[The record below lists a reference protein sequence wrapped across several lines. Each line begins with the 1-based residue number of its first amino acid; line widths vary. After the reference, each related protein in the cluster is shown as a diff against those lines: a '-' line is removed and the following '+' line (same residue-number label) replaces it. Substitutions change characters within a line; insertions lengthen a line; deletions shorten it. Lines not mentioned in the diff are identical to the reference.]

1 MKMNLLKFFTGCLI
15 LILISGSMAQ
25 QRHVPSKERADA
37 SVRRQAQLE
46 GNKVRT
52 SIFNHGQTGREGGE
66 FPINVQTPY
75 EWPKNTGKVYLAL
88 TGIFVGGEVTDDN
101 GNLQRIID
109 VCNYRESQ
117 AGASWNFE
125 PVPGYFNQ
133 SLPLDDQ
140 TLANSVER
148 DTWPASWPDKE
159 NDPVDP
165 GWRGKWNG
173 YFGKDQFNADQELF
187 YRAADDNYDRYDFY
201 FPDTTDLN
209 RKGLGIILDVRA
221 LAWSQVLVEDVVY
234 LLHFVKN
241 DGTKEIKK
249 VGVTIWHADFVG
261 GNGDSQDDISEFDL
275 FEDIAWSRDQDHR
288 APEFGSDP
296 VGIVGVA
303 FLETPGN
310 AVDRIDNDGDG
321 EEFIPP
327 TDIEDN
333 PILIGKVITEEMIE
347 GEDPTNLIDDNGNG
361 LIDENQ
367 THIPF
372 GTGENVQIGVGYA
385 DYMDDNNNGEEGSP
399 VVTSEMVTHVQN
411 DIWKRWPPNPQN
423 DPIQNGLVH
432 LLMVENGDEGKAFKD
447 NIDNNDNGE
456 EDSPE
461 ITQAMIDQAASDDY
475 NRYVVGNGIILY
487 DLKAED
493 LGKKYAD
500 GIDNDGNGAVDEFID
515 ERIDEMIDEA
525 RNDGIDND
533 EDWDEITDDVGLD
546 GVADTGDPGEGD
558 GAPTSG
564 AGTNFPGEPNVD
576 VTDVSETD
584 QIGITNADYIPA
596 GGLNINSDAE
606 MWFNFMIPGKFYD
619 PQEVVP
625 GEYDLFVSSSFFP
638 LKAGQVEPIALAVIL
653 GNGPVPDPGGE
664 IRKRNVLDK
673 RRRALETY
681 LNDYQFANA
690 PLIPT
695 LNAVAGDNKVT
706 LYWDDIAESS
716 FDDYI
721 ANIGGNGDDFEGYRI
736 YRATDPAFEDPL
748 NVTDA
753 FGVLVFK
760 SPIAQFD
767 IVNNYF
773 GLDSIGLNGANFYL
787 GDNSGLRHSWVDE
800 SVQNGFTYYYAI
812 TSYDHGFPAGQIIPT
827 ECPIRISL
835 QADGEVITGQNVVQI
850 TPEAPAA
857 GAVPASLGEID
868 LIQGTTT
875 GQIFYDIVDFNEIK
889 DGHIYHITFED
900 TLRLGEEQ
908 DTLTTLSWTLV
919 DSTTGDTLVNKSQDI
934 FPNIDDPDF
943 EQPLTDGFRLI
954 FENEDRVD
962 LDREKSVWN
971 TDEIPKFAFEK
982 FVFQGGIEGEPRPND
997 YFVEFGDVG
1006 VDTSLAFSLGRND
1019 FPAAPVNFRV
1029 FNVSADR
1036 YIDFGFIEL
1045 DVTYGEPG
1053 MLSARGA
1060 FKDRI
1065 VFLEPNTEDSL
1076 IYTWTFYL
1084 QSEPDTNATTGFR
1097 IPEVGD
1103 EATVLIKKPFLSSD
1117 LFRFEASAA
1126 RIDNEQAKIDMEN
1139 IKVVPN
1145 PYVATAAW
1153 EPANPYNSGRGPRS
1167 LHFTHLPNKCTIRIF
1182 TINGELVDTI
1192 EHESDLNDGA
1202 AHWDMLTKD
1211 GLSISFGVYIYQV
1224 DAPDVGEFIG
1234 KFAVI
1239 K

>member
-1 MKMNLLKFFTGCLI
+1 MKIRTLNLLI
-15 LILISGSMAQ
+15 LILIFSLIAGLSAQ
-25 QRHVPSKERADA
+25 QQHIPSTERADA
-37 SVRRQAQLE
+37 SKRRQAQME
-46 GNKVRT
+46 GNKIRT

-88 TGIFVGGEVTDDN
+88 TGIFVGGEVRDDN
-101 GNLQRIID
+101 DDIQRIID

-125 PVPGYFNQ
+125 PVPGYFSE
-133 SLPLDDQ
+133 SLPLDEQ
-140 TLANSVER
+140 TIANSVEKQ
-148 DTWPASWPDKE
+148 TWPAYWPDKAG
-159 NDPVDP
+159 DPVDP
-165 GWRGKWNG
+165 GWAGKWNG
-173 YFGKDQFNADQELF
+173 YFGKDIFNADQEIY
-187 YRAADDNYDRYDFY
+187 YRAGDDNYDRYDFY
-201 FPDTTDLN
+201 FPDTTDLT

-241 DGTKEIKK
+241 DGTKDIEK

-275 FEDIAWSRDQDHR
+275 FEDIAWSRDQDHK

-310 AVDRIDNDGDG
+310 AIDRIDNDGDG
-321 EEFIPP
+321 EEFLPP
-327 TDIEDN
+327 IDIESD
-333 PILIGKVITEEMIE
+333 PVLIGKVISEEMIA

-372 GTGENVQIGVGYA
+372 GVQTGVGYA
-385 DYMDDNNNGEEGSP
+385 DYMDDNDNGEEGSP
-399 VVTSEMVTHVQN
+399 VVTTEMIDHVQN
-411 DIWKRWPPNPQN
+411 DIWKRWPPNPEN
-423 DPIQNGLVH
+423 DPVQNGVIH
-432 LLMVENGDEGKAFKD
+432 LLMVETGDEGKAFKD
-447 NIDNNDNGE
+447 HIDNNDNGE
-456 EDSPE
+456 IGSPVV
-461 ITQAMIDQAASDDY
+461 TQAMIDQAASDDY
-475 NRYVVGNGIILY
+475 NRYVVAGTGVILY

-500 GIDNDGNGAVDEFID
+500 GIDNDGNGAIDEGID

-525 RNDGIDND
+525 RNDCIDND
-533 EDWDEITDDVGLD
+533 EDWNVFTDDVGLD

-558 GAPTSG
+558 GVPTSG

-584 QIGITNADYIPA
+584 QIGITNADYLAA
-596 GGLNINSDAE
+596 GGLNINNDGQ
-606 MWFNFMIPGKFYD
+606 MWRNFLTPGRFYD
-619 PQEVVP
+619 PQEVIA

-638 LKAGQVEPIALAVIL
+638 LRAGQVEPIALAIIL
-653 GNGPVPDPGGE
+653 GNGPVPDDEGL
-664 IRKRNVLDK
+664 IRKKNVLDK
-673 RRRALETY
+673 RKRALETY

-695 LNAVAGDNKVT
+695 MTAVAGDNKVT
-706 LYWDDIAESS
+706 LYWDDLAESS

-721 ANIGGNGDDFEGYRI
+721 ANIGGNGNDFEGYRI

-753 FGVLVFK
+753 YGVLIFK
-760 SPIAQFD
+760 SPVAQFD
-767 IVNNYF
+767 LVDNYF
-773 GLDSIGLNGANFYL
+773 GLDPVGLEGARFYL
-787 GDNSGLRHSWVDE
+787 GENSGLRHSWVDNN
-800 SVQNGFTYYYAI
+800 VKNGFTYYYAI
-812 TSYDHGFPAGQIIPT
+812 TSYDFGFPAGQIIPT

-835 QADGEVITGQNVVQI
+835 QADGEVFLGQNVARV
-850 TPEAPAA
+850 TPEAPVA
-857 GAVPASLGEID
+857 GHVPATLGEID
-868 LIQGTTT
+868 LVRGTTT
-875 GQIFYDIVDFNEIK
+875 GQIFYDIIDFNEIK
-889 DGHIYHITFED
+889 DGHVYHITFED
-900 TLRLGEEQ
+900 TLREGTDS
-908 DTLTTLSWTLV
+908 DTLSTLNYTLV
-919 DSTTGDTLVNKSQDI
+919 DSTTGDTLINKSRDI
-934 FPNIDDPDF
+934 FPNITDPDF
-943 EQPLTDGFRLI
+943 EQPLIDGFRLQ
-954 FENEDRVD
+954 FVNEAFVEIDK
-962 LDREKSVWN
+962 ETSGWN
-971 TDEIPKFAFEK
+971 STEPPQFVFEK
-982 FVFQGGIEGEPRPND
+982 FVARGGIVGEARPND
-997 YFVEFGDVG
+997 YQLVFDEVG
-1006 VDTSLAFSLGRND
+1006 IDTSTLIEIGRSTY
-1019 FPAAPVNFRV
+1019 PSQPVNFTV
-1029 FNVSADR
+1029 YNISEGR
-1036 YIDFGFIEL
+1036 YIDFGFVEV
-1045 DVTYGEPG
+1045 DTTYGGPG

-1065 VFLEPNTEDSL
+1065 VFLEPNQEDSL

-1084 QSEPDTNATTGFR
+1084 SAEPDTTSTVGFR
-1097 IPEVGD
+1097 IPTTGD
-1103 EATVLIKKPFLSSD
+1103 EAVVFLKKPFLSSD
-1117 LFRFEASAA
+1117 LFKFVASGAEVNTAMAA
-1126 RIDNEQAKIDMEN
+1126 TQMDS

-1153 EPANPYNSGRGPRS
+1153 EPANPYNSGRGPRE
-1167 LHFTHLPNKCTIRIF
+1167 LHFTHLPRKCTIRIF

-1202 AHWDMLTKD
+1202 AHWNMLTKD
-1211 GLSISFGVYIYQV
+1211 GLSISFGVYIYHI
-1224 DAPDVGEFIG
+1224 DAPDVGEHIG